1 MERIKRKETFQLKD
15 SEVVVLQL
23 RDKLF
28 LIRDGYGYR
37 LENPNLD
44 FEKVVER
51 ISLAEKNQE
60 EFSDV
65 FWELRDST

>member
-28 LIRDGYGYR
+28 LIRDGYSHP
-37 LENPNLD
+37 LSNPNLD
-44 FEKVVER
+44 FGKVIAR

-65 FWELRDST
+65 FWELRDAT